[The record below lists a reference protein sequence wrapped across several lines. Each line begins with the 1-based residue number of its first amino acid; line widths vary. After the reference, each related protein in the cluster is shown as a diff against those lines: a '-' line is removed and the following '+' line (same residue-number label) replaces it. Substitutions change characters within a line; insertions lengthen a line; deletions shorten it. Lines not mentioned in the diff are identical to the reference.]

1 MPEIYRTQEVL
12 MSQNEL
18 YQLVADVENYP
29 KFLPWC
35 NSVLVIEKTPTVII
49 AELDCDL
56 RGIPIE
62 FTTRNKNTCPE
73 SIEISLIK
81 GPFKTLN
88 AIWTFKALGEKKCK
102 VEFRISW
109 QMANFIL
116 EKTTGVIFNQLSQKI
131 FDSFVR
137 KAYETRRYD

>member
-1 MPEIYRTQEVL
+1 MPEIYRSQEVA
-12 MSQNEL
+12 MSQKEL

-35 NSVLVIEKTPTVII
+35 NSVTIIERTSTSII

-62 FTTRNKNTCPE
+62 FTTRNKNNYPE
-73 SIEISLIK
+73 SIEISLVK

-88 AIWTFKALGEKKCK
+88 GTWKFESLGENMCN

-109 QMANFIL
+109 KMKNFFL
-116 EKTTGVIFNQLSQKI
+116 EKTTGLVFGQLSQKI
-131 FDSFVR
+131 FDSFIR
-137 KAYETRRYD
+137 KAYETKKY